1 MKPAPAVVMQYAEEY
16 PGKYLLLVGLPA
28 GYGSGPLYEELLY
41 RGVLLL
47 LFDGV
52 NVFAFIGIVISA
64 VVFGSLHWKGNLFS
78 GIHPNEWWGLK
89 WLRVVFTGILGFL
102 AGLAIVSWQSFWYAY
117 LIHAVWNFVFP
128 LLTVVCLAIFSLIR
142 LAFVRPD
149 DVADGVGNGVFG
161 STCAA
166 LFAAFFC
173 SCYGRL
179 SRVVT
184 FTIQP
189 HVFYQCRGCGA
200 PLDVCS

>member
-1 MKPAPAVVMQYAEEY
+1 MAGWEHSWSVLPQFLGAIVVLALFMGYYRFVGWFLFGTMKTAAAVVMQYAEEY

-128 LLTVVCLAIFSLIR
+128 LLTVVCLAIFSLI
-142 LAFVRPD
+142 P
-149 DVADGVGNGVFG
+149 
-161 STCAA
+161 
-166 LFAAFFC
+166 
-173 SCYGRL
+173 
-179 SRVVT
+179 
-184 FTIQP
+184 
-189 HVFYQCRGCGA
+189 
-200 PLDVCS
+200 